1 MSILK
6 EVAVVVW
13 SSKNSDQDKDQGIN
27 KNMCIF
33 VKRWFFSLIN
43 KYDWTV
49 ESSFLGLALSFI
61 TLEHSYP

>member
-27 KNMCIF
+27 KKYVYFCE
-33 VKRWFFSLIN
+33 KDDFFPS
-43 KYDWTV
+43 
-49 ESSFLGLALSFI
+49 
-61 TLEHSYP
+61 